1 MKTRYYLLSI
11 ISALLVGMT
20 ALFVA
25 CDKDLNDI
33 VKYTGKVV
41 YINTTNPF
49 PDLEVRLTDGSNVYC
64 VEHTDTDGGFTLTVK
79 VAEISGDYYILVGD
93 STCIPKKVELPG
105 YGQPEVNLG
114 TIEVEGPAA
123 PTVKTAQVT
132 NITSNAAVAGGSV
145 ESDGRRT
152 ITARGI
158 CYGKSPY
165 PTLSDLST
173 KEGTGLGGFTSSL
186 KDLERNTVYY
196 VRAYATNAMG
206 TAYGDQVK
214 FTTQEGIATVTTDS
228 VYNVSTHTA
237 KCKGHIDS
245 DGGFPVTKRGTCWS
259 KRPDPTI
266 DDEITEDGSGLGV
279 FTSTLKNLRENTI
292 YYVRTYATNATETAY
307 GEQVIITTLDGLPVV
322 KTEPASNIKANSMVC
337 YGEVLSDCDIP
348 VTARGFC
355 YGTNWY
361 PTIEDALFTTTGK
374 GLGKYQSTLTKLDFG
389 KTYFIRAYATNEMG
403 TSYGE
408 QIEVSTLSG
417 LAEVQMDSIMVNA
430 NTITCYA
437 QVLSDCDVPVTAR
450 GFCYSTTPGR
460 PTLED
465 ATVTTAGKGLGL
477 FQSTLADLEFNTTYY
492 IRTYATNAAGTVYG
506 IWDASITTGD
516 GLPEVYSDSVSEV
529 RASSIVCHGS
539 IYSDGGFTITER
551 GFCYSSTNANPTIE
565 DMHATG
571 GVGTGSYSC
580 TLLSLSASTTYYL
593 RAYAT
598 NSTGTKYG
606 EVLSVTTTDG
616 LPVVETIDPGDNI
629 TASTITTGGQVI
641 DDGGFPV
648 TERGVVY
655 SILPHPTLET
665 SSKVTSGVGRGYYT
679 TVIEEI
685 SFRKADA
692 QYYICAYAINTN
704 GISYGQEI
712 VVTKENYDYTKLSIF
727 SFQGVKY
734 KLYNDMGS
742 MTLTNAKDA
751 CDNLIYGGYTDWY
764 LPNIA
769 ELEAAMEQCT
779 ESTNKPMK
787 NGWLIGYYH
796 RYIQGDWRD
805 YSYPYWSSDCYYCYF
820 LEKGESDGRYEFLT
834 EYAQSP
840 TSSCRVR
847 AVRKVQ

>member
-20 ALFVA
+20 SLFVA
-25 CDKDLNDI
+25 CDKDLDDI

-105 YGQPEVNLG
+105 YGQPEINLG

-173 KEGTGLGGFTSSL
+173 QEGTGLGGFTSSL

-322 KTEPASNIKANSMVC
+322 KTEPADNIKANSMVC

-374 GLGKYQSTLTKLDFG
+374 GLGKYQSTLKDLDFG

-417 LAEVQMDSIMVNA
+417 LAEVQMDSIMFNAA

-492 IRTYATNAAGTVYG
+492 IRSYATNAAGTVYG

-606 EVLSVTTTDG
+606 EVLSVITTDG
-616 LPVVETIDPGDNI
+616 LPVVETTDPGDNV
-629 TASTITTGGQVI
+629 TTDRITTGGQVL
-641 DDGGFPV
+641 DDGGFPIA
-648 TERGVVY
+648 ERGVVY
-655 SILPHPTLET
+655 STLPHPTIET
-665 SSKVTSGVGRGYYT
+665 ATKVTSGNGTGYFT
-679 TVIEEI
+679 AVIYDGDMDV
-685 SFRKADA
+685 FLHA
-692 QYYICAYAINTN
+692 YYIRAYAINEN
-704 GISYGQEI
+704 GIAYGNEI
-712 VVTKENYDYTKLSIF
+712 MVDKAGIAEYETLSTF
-727 SFQGVKY
+727 VFQGVTY
-734 KLYNDMGS
+734 KLS
-742 MTLTNAKDA
+742 KDLGAMKLDDAYQA
-751 CDNLIYGGYTDWY
+751 CSVLKFGGYYDWY
-764 LPNIA
+764 LPSFD
-769 ELEAAMEQCT
+769 ELVAAFEQCR
-779 ESTNKPMK
+779 EQAASPMG
-787 NGWLIGYYH
+787 NGWYKT
-796 RYIQGDWRD
+796 D
-805 YSYPYWSSDCYYCYF
+805 YYWSSTYNGNGYYSVVAYTQYSY
-820 LEKGESDGRYEFLT
+820 KAISQYKT
-834 EYAQSP
+834 NNY
-840 TSSCRVR
+840 RVR

>member
-25 CDKDLNDI
+25 CGKDLNDI

-64 VEHTDTDGGFTLTVK
+64 VEHTDSEGSFTLTVK

-93 STCIPKKVELPG
+93 STCVPKKVELPG
-105 YGQPEVNLG
+105 YGQPEINLG
-114 TIEVEGPAA
+114 TIEVEGPSA

-152 ITARGI
+152 ITARGV

-173 KEGTGLGGFTSSL
+173 KEGTGLGSFTSSL
-186 KDLERNTVYY
+186 KDLERNTIYY
-196 VRAYATNAMG
+196 IRAYATNAIG
-206 TAYGDQVK
+206 TAYGEQVK

-279 FTSTLKNLRENTI
+279 FTSTLKDLRENTI
-292 YYVRTYATNATETAY
+292 YYVRTYATNSMGTAY
-307 GEQVIITTLDGLPVV
+307 GEQIIITTLDGLPIV
-322 KTEPASNIKANSMVC
+322 KTEPANNIKANSMVC

-355 YGTNWY
+355 YSTNWY

-374 GLGKYQSTLTKLDFG
+374 GLGKYQTALKDLDFG

-403 TSYGE
+403 TSYGN

-417 LAEVQMDSIMVNA
+417 LAEVQMDSISVHA

-437 QVLSDCDVPVTAR
+437 KVLSDCDVPVTAR
-450 GFCYSTTPGR
+450 GFCYSTTLGR
-460 PTLED
+460 PTIED
-465 ATVTTAGKGLGL
+465 ATVTTAGKGLGQ
-477 FQSTLADLEFNTTYY
+477 FQSTLTNLEFNTTYY

-506 IWDASITTGD
+506 IWDASIKTGD

-529 RASSIVCHGS
+529 RASSLVCHGT
-539 IYSDGGFTITER
+539 IFSDGGFTITER

-616 LPVVETIDPGDNI
+616 RPVVSTTDPHENVTATTIS
-629 TASTITTGGQVI
+629 AGGQVI
-641 DDGGFPV
+641 DDGGFTI

-655 SILPHPTLET
+655 STLPHPTIESALW
-665 SSKVTSGVGRGYYT
+665 VTSGAGTGYYSAL
-679 TVIEEI
+679 IEDI
-685 SFRKADA
+685 RLTNSDA
-692 QYYICAYAINTN
+692 KYYIRAYATN
-704 GISYGQEI
+704 ASGTSYGNEI
-712 VVTKENYDYTKLSIF
+712 VVTNDNYEYNNFREFTY
-727 SFQGVKY
+727 QGIKY
-734 KLYNDMGS
+734 KLSRDMGA
-742 MTLTNAKDA
+742 MDLEDA
-751 CDNLIYGGYTDWY
+751 LDVCWNFGFCGYSDWY
-764 LPNIA
+764 LPTYE
-769 ELEAAMEQCT
+769 ELCAAFEQNRKYT
-779 ESTNKPMK
+779 DTPMDNAWYYTYY
-787 NGWLIGYYH
+787 NGYVFKY
-796 RYIQGDWRD
+796 
-805 YSYPYWSSDCYYCYF
+805 YWSCSYAGTWGAADCLYYAVRYA
-820 LEKGESDGRYEFLT
+820 ESNY
-834 EYAQSP
+834 SP
-840 TSSCRVR
+840 VAEESPYILNRVC

>member
-1 MKTRYYLLSI
+1 MKTRYCLLSI
-11 ISALLVGMT
+11 ISALLVGM
-20 ALFVA
+20 AVLFVA

-64 VEHTDTDGGFTLTVK
+64 VEHTDSEGSFTLTVK

-93 STCIPKKVELPG
+93 STCVPKKVGLPG
-105 YGQPEVNLG
+105 YGQPEINLG
-114 TIEVEGPAA
+114 TIEVEGPSA

-152 ITARGI
+152 ITARGV

-186 KDLERNTVYY
+186 KDLERNTIYY
-196 VRAYATNAMG
+196 VRAYATNAIG
-206 TAYGDQVK
+206 TAYGNQVK
-214 FTTQEGIATVTTDS
+214 FTTQAGIATVTTDS

-292 YYVRTYATNATETAY
+292 YYVRTYATNATGTAY
-307 GEQVIITTLDGLPVV
+307 GEQIIITTLDGLPVV
-322 KTEPASNIKANSMVC
+322 KTEPADNIKANSMVC

-361 PTIEDALFTTTGK
+361 PTIEDAMFTTTGK
-374 GLGKYQSTLTKLDFG
+374 GLGKYQTTLKDLDFG
-389 KTYFIRAYATNEMG
+389 KTYFIRAYATNEIG
-403 TSYGE
+403 TSYGN
-408 QIEVSTLSG
+408 QIEVTTLSG

-437 QVLSDCDVPVTAR
+437 KVLSDCDVPVTAR

-460 PTLED
+460 PTIED
-465 ATVTTAGKGLGL
+465 ATVTTAGKGLGQ
-477 FQSTLADLEFNTTYY
+477 FQSTFTNLEFNTTYY

-506 IWDASITTGD
+506 IWDASMTTGD

-571 GVGTGSYSC
+571 GVGAGSYSC

-616 LPVVETIDPGDNI
+616 RPVVETTPVGENI
-629 TASTITTGGQVI
+629 TGNSVTSGGYII
-641 DDGGFPV
+641 DDGGFPIIA
-648 TERGVVY
+648 RGIVY
-655 SILPHPTLET
+655 GTTPYPTIEQDEYT
-665 SSKVTSGVGRGYYT
+665 NDGVGKGYYSST
-679 TVIEEI
+679 FTKFDMSTIT
-685 SFRKADA
+685 
-692 QYYICAYAINTN
+692 YYVRAYATN
-704 GISYGQEI
+704 EKGTTYGEQEI
-712 VVTKENYDYTKLSIF
+712 VTPE
-727 SFQGVKY
+727 KY
-734 KLYNDMGS
+734 KYCNF
-742 MTLTNAKDA
+742 MTMNYGAYRYKIVFLSTMNWSDGNSA
-751 CDNLIYGGYTDWY
+751 CDNLTLGNYADWY
-764 LPNIA
+764 MPDEGEVRAIIQRYY
-769 ELEAAMEQCT
+769 EDK
-779 ESTNKPMK
+779 ESTTTLRDC
-787 NGWLIGYYH
+787 LIEGC
-796 RYIQGDWRD
+796 REIWTSTGCTT
-805 YSYPYWSSDCYYCYF
+805 YSYNDPGHIYYYLVNVGSAFDSRYSWNTGCYDERKCGVF
-820 LEKGESDGRYEFLT
+820 
-834 EYAQSP
+834 
-840 TSSCRVR
+840 
-847 AVRKVQ
+847 AVRKQSKL

>member
-11 ISALLVGMT
+11 ISVLLAGMT

-64 VEHTDTDGGFTLTVK
+64 VEHTDTEGCFTLTVK

-93 STCIPKKVELPG
+93 STCIPKKVALPG
-105 YGQPEVNLG
+105 YGQPEINLG

-616 LPVVETIDPGDNI
+616 RPVVETTPIGENI
-629 TASTITTGGQVI
+629 TGNSVMSGGQII
-641 DDGGFPV
+641 DDGGFPIIA
-648 TERGVVY
+648 RGIVY
-655 SILPHPTLET
+655 GTTPYPTIEQHEYTNDGLG
-665 SSKVTSGVGRGYYT
+665 KGYYSS
-679 TVIEEI
+679 
-685 SFRKADA
+685 SFTKFNMSTIT
-692 QYYICAYAINTN
+692 YYVRAYATN
-704 GISYGQEI
+704 EKGTTYGEQEI
-712 VVTKENYDYTKLSIF
+712 VTPEKFEYCNLMTMDY
-727 SFQGVKY
+727 GAYRY
-734 KLYNDMGS
+734 KIKFLALMNWSDGNS
-742 MTLTNAKDA
+742 A
-751 CDNLIYGGYTDWY
+751 CDNLTLGNYVDWY
-764 LPNIA
+764 MPDEGEVRAIIGRYY
-769 ELEAAMEQCT
+769 EDK
-779 ESTNKPMK
+779 ESTATWNDCAIEGDTEIWTSTECTTYRYNDPGHIYYYLVNVGSAFQNSYKWDTGCYDDRK
-787 NGWLIGYYH
+787 CLI
-796 RYIQGDWRD
+796 
-805 YSYPYWSSDCYYCYF
+805 F
-820 LEKGESDGRYEFLT
+820 
-834 EYAQSP
+834 
-840 TSSCRVR
+840 
-847 AVRKVQ
+847 AVRKQRKL

>member
-1 MKTRYYLLSI
+1 MKTRYCFLSI
-11 ISALLVGMT
+11 ISVLLVGMT

-64 VEHTDTDGGFTLTVK
+64 VEHTDTEGSFTLTVK

-105 YGQPEVNLG
+105 YGQPEINLG

-374 GLGKYQSTLTKLDFG
+374 GLGKYQSTLKDLDFG

-408 QIEVSTLSG
+408 QIEVTALSG

-616 LPVVETIDPGDNI
+616 LPVVETTDPHENV
-629 TASTITTGGQVI
+629 TATTISAGGQVI
-641 DDGGFPV
+641 DDGGFTI

-655 SILPHPTLET
+655 STLPHPTIEST
-665 SSKVTSGVGRGYYT
+665 GRATSGAGTGYYSAL
-679 TVIEEI
+679 IKNI
-685 SFRKADA
+685 RLDNSDA
-692 QYYICAYAINTN
+692 KYYIRAYATN
-704 GISYGQEI
+704 ASGTSYGNEI
-712 VVTKENYDYTKLSIF
+712 VVTNDNYEYNNFREFTYQGIRYKLSR
-727 SFQGVKY
+727 
-734 KLYNDMGS
+734 DMGQ
-742 MTLTNAKDA
+742 MTLRDALNACVNWDF
-751 CDNLIYGGYTDWY
+751 CGYSDWY
-764 LPNIA
+764 VPTREELIA
-769 ELEAAMEQCT
+769 AVEQNRNLGNVPMGNYWYYTEGYSSEYYWSCSYYGTTWGGTDCSYIVIKYWDNSEKYFLSTT
-779 ESTNKPMK
+779 ES
-787 NGWLIGYYH
+787 
-796 RYIQGDWRD
+796 
-805 YSYPYWSSDCYYCYF
+805 PYE
-820 LEKGESDGRYEFLT
+820 LN
-834 EYAQSP
+834 
-840 TSSCRVR
+840 RVC